1 MSKPVIV
8 IRKLEDSPEW
18 LDRRLVAAY
27 LKTVYQVIF
36 SPGGK
41 GESITADLHPGRPHS
56 PRFGHWLEE
65 RNCGVCSIVTAC
77 NPASV
82 RLSAEENARNNQKL
96 ASDLRKASRLVLPAT
111 NLDPDGR
118 WPPEESF
125 CACGIAAGDAAQL
138 GRKYGQNAVIGWEK
152 GGIPELW
159 WL

>member
-27 LKTVYQVIF
+27 LATIYRVELAPAGAVERGF
-36 SPGGK
+36 V
-41 GESITADLHPGRPHS
+41 ELHPGYGHS
-56 PRFGHWLEE
+56 RYFARWLAEQ
-65 RNCGVCSIVTAC
+65 NCDTYAVITAW

-82 RLSAEENARNNQKL
+82 KLSAEENAQNNKQL
-96 ASDLRKASRLVLPAT
+96 ASDLREVSRFLLPAT
-111 NLDPDGR
+111 NLDPDDR

-125 CACGIAAGDAAQL
+125 FACAISAGNAARL
-138 GRKYGQNAVIGWEK
+138 GRKYGQNAIVWWEK
-152 GGIPELW
+152 GGAPELW